1 MLHLG
6 SIRGTSID
14 VDFSFFILILLF
26 VVLNYNAQLGIQY
39 ALIWIP
45 VLFISVLIHELAHAA
60 AIGMFGFGASQII
73 LGGMGGVTI
82 NARQAKPWQDMLIS
96 VAGPASSFGIWF
108 LMRVIATGLPQYKND
123 PMLAVLVPVLAW
135 ANLAWGLFN
144 LIPTPPL
151 DGGHATRDFFR
162 MFLSERTAFIV
173 ATWIAII
180 IGGAIA
186 VYFFA
191 ARRQFF
197 IAFYIAWF
205 VFMAFQRWQDFQ
217 KYGTP
222 QD

>member
-14 VDFSFFILILLF
+14 VDFSFFILIFLF
-26 VVLNYNAQLGIQY
+26 VILNYRADQGIHY

-45 VLFISVLIHELAHAA
+45 ILFLSVLIHELAHAGT
-60 AIGMFGFGASQII
+60 IGIFGFGSSQIV

-82 NARQAKPWQDMLIS
+82 NSRKAKAWQDMLIS
-96 VAGPASSFGIWF
+96 LAGPFSSFA
-108 LMRVIATGLPQYKND
+108 LGLLAWWSYRTFPVTHTDK
-123 PMLAVLVPVLAW
+123 MLDALVPRLIW
-135 ANLAWGLFN
+135 ANFAWGIFN

-162 MFLSERTAFIV
+162 MFLSERTAFVI

-180 IGGAIA
+180 VGGAVAI
-186 VYFFA
+186 YCFA
-191 ARRQFF
+191 QRQFF
-197 IAFYIAWF
+197 IALYIAWF
-205 VFMAFQRWQDFQ
+205 VYMAFQRWQEFQ